1 MLSEILLTL
10 LLAAHLIAVNIAMA
24 GPLLC
29 LALKRREVNLGDDA
43 AGQVGR
49 QLAKASLGSLAV
61 GSLLGGG
68 LLAVVW
74 IGGAQRYLA
83 ALGAIPASRYWFALA
98 EIIFYVACM
107 SGVLWTWQR
116 RPARTVLLVV
126 LSILA
131 ATDLMFHFPPMFTIV
146 ATAARRPELVQATI
160 DRTTYY
166 HLLLDGEVLSR
177 VTHVWLA
184 SVAVTAM
191 TVCLIAMA
199 GTRGDDRRRGL
210 ASWAAKWALGATL
223 LQLPT
228 GLWMLLVMPGT
239 ETGRMLGEDAVATT
253 LFALSLVIGFHLL
266 QRLAAMALG
275 DVERKA
281 TFRTAAAMGAM
292 VLLMVATLER
302 VGASGTTLGGT
313 RVIPNRPDRL

>member
-1 MLSEILLTL
+1 MPSGILLTL

-29 LALKRREVNLGDDA
+29 LALKRREVKLGDEVA
-43 AGQVGR
+43 SQVGH
-49 QLAKASLGSLAV
+49 QLAKASLVSLAI
-61 GSLLGGG
+61 GSLLGGA

-74 IGGAQRYLA
+74 IGGAERYLA

-116 RPARTVLLVV
+116 RPTRTILLVV

-160 DRTTYY
+160 ERTTYY
-166 HLLLDGEVLSR
+166 QLLVDGEVLSR

-191 TVCLIAMA
+191 TVCLIAIA
-199 GTRGDDRRRGL
+199 GAREEDRRRRL
-210 ASWAAKWALGATL
+210 TSWTAKWALGATL

-228 GLWMLLVMPGT
+228 GLWMLLVMPAR
-239 ETGRMLGEDAVATT
+239 ETGRMLGNDAVATT

-266 QRLAAMALG
+266 QRLSAMALG
-275 DVERKA
+275 DVERKT
-281 TFRTAAAMGAM
+281 TFRTAAAMGAV

-302 VGASGTTLGGT
+302 VGATGTTSNAAPT
-313 RVIPNRPDRL
+313 ARDRP